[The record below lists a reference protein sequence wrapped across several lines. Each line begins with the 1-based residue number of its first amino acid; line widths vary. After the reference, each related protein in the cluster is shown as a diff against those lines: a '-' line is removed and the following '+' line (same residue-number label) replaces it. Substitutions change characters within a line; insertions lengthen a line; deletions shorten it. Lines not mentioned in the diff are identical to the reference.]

1 MTKEVKKGTE
11 TSVEEETLVPSGG
24 NNRKLFLSVKNNTVK
39 HPLLILSKKTD
50 CDTMPP
56 P

>member
-24 NNRKLFLSVKNNTVK
+24 SNWKLFLSVKA
-39 HPLLILSKKTD
+39 P
-50 CDTMPP
+50 
-56 P
+56 